1 MSLFKRKY
9 HYHVL
14 QPTTGTCSYSKRRK
28 STIECNRKQEHI
40 RKKTL
45 KPSVTLYLF
54 LKSEKVQPHK
64 KTQYEVKSKM
74 GISEKLKRK
83 QFITDVIKS
92 QLPIKTLRMCNQMY
106 RENDQ
111 NIF

>member
-1 MSLFKRKY
+1 MCYNQQQVHVVIQNVERAPYSVIENKYTYARK
-9 HYHVL
+9 
-14 QPTTGTCSYSKRRK
+14 
-28 STIECNRKQEHI
+28 
-40 RKKTL
+40 L

-64 KTQYEVKSKM
+64 KTQYQVKSKM

-92 QLPIKTLRMCNQMY
+92 QLPMKTLRMCNQMY